1 MKIAQQ
7 VNLFALRPAPTA
19 ESGEA
24 TIQQNNPTV
33 EPLKTILPDGSHAAI
48 SPLMARIAWQQFSG
62 APWSGI
68 AVTPSQTGLHLTEP
82 VLRARDPRTY
92 MQTEPTPAAAAAP
105 AAEPG
110 FKDRSKAAWSVWS
123 GTTAVLHVT
132 EGMSQAQ
139 ISMMGTAIGLPQTQA
154 NGIADS
160 MIRFLHSQGG
170 EAITFGVTF
179 GGIGGAIATMLGY
192 RRHALAVG
200 IATGIAAFLFFVFVL
215 HHASPFAGKWTMN
228 ALETVYQV
236 GTPPRQAIEEVTEDN
251 QGLKIKRVAIL
262 ENGKRENQNY
272 HVHTDGAAYKPDLT
286 GDSAVTTKQGD
297 TLTSV
302 YSKDGQA
309 VARETISLSADHKR
323 MTVTTSSRAA
333 NGEFTENVTVYDRQ

>member
-7 VNLFALRPAPTA
+7 ANLFALRPLPATESSTAAAQENTPAVAPLQ
-19 ESGEA
+19 S
-24 TIQQNNPTV
+24 
-33 EPLKTILPDGSHAAI
+33 ILADGTHADI
-48 SPLMARIAWQQFSG
+48 SPLLARIAARQFST

-68 AVTPSQTGLHLTEP
+68 AVTPSQTELRRAESM
-82 VLRARDPRTY
+82 LRARVNAT
-92 MQTEPTPAAAAAP
+92 TEQTPAAVVATPVADSS
-105 AAEPG
+105 

-132 EGMSQAQ
+132 GGMTQAQ
-139 ISMMGTAIGLPQTQA
+139 ISGIAAAAGLPQTQA

-160 MIRFLHSQGG
+160 MIRFLHGQGG

-192 RRHALAVG
+192 RKHALPVG
-200 IATGIAAFLFFVFVL
+200 IVTGIVAFLFFVFVL

-236 GTPPRQAIEEVTEDN
+236 GTPPRQATEEVTEDN

-262 ENGKRENQNY
+262 ENGKRESQSY
-272 HVHTDGAAYKPDLT
+272 HVHTDSAPYKPDLT

-297 TLTSV
+297 TLISV
-302 YSKDGQA
+302 YSKDGQV

-333 NGEFTENVTVYDRQ
+333 NGEFTENVTVYDRE